1 MFIFADS
8 GTSGQLR
15 LINPQIAC
23 VLMLG
28 SSLFV
33 ATWHSPSHGWWSRNE
48 MGWAS
53 VTAASDI
60 CESCRQFAIWTLDT
74 NAHCCSK

>member
-48 MGWAS
+48 MGR
-53 VTAASDI
+53 AAGNLLYGQE
-60 CESCRQFAIWTLDT
+60 CPLLQL
-74 NAHCCSK
+74 K